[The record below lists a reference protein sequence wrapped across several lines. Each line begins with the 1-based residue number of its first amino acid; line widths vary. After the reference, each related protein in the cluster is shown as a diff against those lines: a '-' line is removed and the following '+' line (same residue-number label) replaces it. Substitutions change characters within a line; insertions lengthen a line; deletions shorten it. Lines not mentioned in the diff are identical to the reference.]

1 MTCEVVW
8 TWRVVVVVV
17 VVRNENELHI
27 PCLSYGFG
35 VSLVE

>member
-8 TWRVVVVVV
+8 TWRVVV

>member
-1 MTCEVVW
+1 
-8 TWRVVVVVV
+8 V